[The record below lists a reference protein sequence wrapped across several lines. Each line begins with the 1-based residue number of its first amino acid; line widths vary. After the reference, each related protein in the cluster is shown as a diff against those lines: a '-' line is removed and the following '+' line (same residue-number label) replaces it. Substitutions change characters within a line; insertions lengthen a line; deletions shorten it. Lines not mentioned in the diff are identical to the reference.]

1 MTTGRINQVAS
12 IGTANQPEGPAL
24 RAGPESCTVARVPK
38 GAWTGNHSAN
48 GWVMF
53 FSRWVFRPTGGSPGP
68 CAVRR
73 WDSAFNASPLFR
85 FSRSNHRFQG
95 LVQNPPLG
103 VSCQPCEGAPWRK
116 TSSAGERV
124 PRGSPSAC
132 FHRFRGAAEPM
143 PCILAH
149 FNGSQSVIAQARM
162 SAVRF
167 LGTRGAGWDLTLR
180 GPQRDSRTVSPG
192 TPQQRE
198 RGAAWMAGYGAAR
211 PYHTIPATLFCHSW

>member
-24 RAGPESCTVARVPK
+24 RAGPESCTLARVPK

-124 PRGSPSAC
+124 PRGPPSAC

-180 GPQRDSRTVSPG
+180 GPKETAALFLQGRPSSV
-192 TPQQRE
+192 RE
-198 RGAAWMAGYGAAR
+198 VRLGWPDTGLAG